1 MAPGTLLAFQNSGAE
16 YVPMVGHTSKSFL
29 QSWKDEGLSC
39 IAYSIYTGKIVDAMN
54 IAIKLLDGYEINR
67 EVLTPNS
74 FDETLINQ
82 IRLEAPY
89 IVTDDGDPDAPWME
103 GLAVTQAISVD
114 EALEICEGRSDDWC
128 LDRFMS
134 EEEIDALFLD
144 K

>member
-1 MAPGTLLAFQNSGAE
+1 
-16 YVPMVGHTSKSFL
+16 
-29 QSWKDEGLSC
+29 
-39 IAYSIYTGKIVDAMN
+39 MN
-54 IAIKLLDGYEINR
+54 IAIKLLDGYEINP

-103 GLAVTQAISVD
+103 GLTVTQAISVD